1 MTLPI
6 EIKLG
11 DVRFL
16 LVTTGL
22 YGVNYLVGYF
32 FAQVHFFTLIV
43 FSETLHP
50 EINESCRFGC
60 LSSESGDFTVIY
72 FREFR
77 HNLPI
82 LFLELQ

>member
-16 LVTTGL
+16 LVTTSL
-22 YGVNYLVGYF
+22 YSVNYLAGYF
-32 FAQVHFFTLIV
+32 FAQIHFFTLIV

-50 EINESCRFGC
+50 EINESCRLGC

-72 FREFR
+72 VREFC
-77 HNLPI
+77 HNFFI
-82 LFLELQ
+82 LSLELQ